1 MKTLK
6 IFASVSLSLFITSS
20 ASAAHL
26 SDEVIYATKSNGKT
40 STIQHFANAYQYVST
55 DGSYTIGTGP
65 DYAYQLN
72 PKATS
77 NSVDGAQLNTAFD
90 AAAAS
95 GNYSELVGYD
105 VLDFSST
112 GSYPAATENTGFF
125 TSDVFSAGYVNTSS
139 LGLTFEGIMIKS
151 GNTTL
156 VALFSEAISEL
167 YFKTFIQQGIS
178 HIALFNTAPISA
190 VPVPAALWLFAPAL
204 LGLVGLRRKQSTI
217 K

>member
-6 IFASVSLSLFITSS
+6 IFASVVLSLFISSS

-26 SDEVIYATKSNGKT
+26 SDEVIYATKNKKE
-40 STIQHFANAYQYVST
+40 STIQHFAGAYQYVST
-55 DGSYTIGTGP
+55 DGSFSAGTGP
-65 DYAYQLN
+65 DYAYQLD
-72 PKATS
+72 PKATT
-77 NSVDGAQLNTAFD
+77 NAVKQDQLNTTFD

-95 GNYSELVGYD
+95 GKYAELVGYD
-105 VLDFSST
+105 VLDFYST
-112 GSYPAATENTGFF
+112 GSYPVATENTDFF
-125 TSDVFSAGYVNTSS
+125 TSDVFSTGYVNTTS
-139 LGLTFEGIMIKS
+139 LGLTFEGIMLKS

-178 HIALFNTAPISA
+178 HIALFNTVPISA

>member
-1 MKTLK
+1 MKILKTL
-6 IFASVSLSLFITSS
+6 AGVALSLFIAGS

-26 SDEVIYATKSNGKT
+26 SDKVIYATKNKKE
-40 STIQHFANAYQYVST
+40 STIQHFAGAYQYVST
-55 DGSYTIGTGP
+55 DGSFTAGTGP
-65 DYAYQLN
+65 DYAYQIN
-72 PKATS
+72 PEATT
-77 NSVDGAQLNTAFD
+77 NSVKQDQLNTAFN
-90 AAAAS
+90 AAEAS

-105 VLDFSST
+105 VLDFYST
-112 GSYPAATENTGFF
+112 GSYPAATESTDFF
-125 TSDVFSAGYVNTSS
+125 TSEVFSTGYVNTTS

-156 VALFSEAISEL
+156 VALFSDAISEL
-167 YFKTFIQQGIS
+167 YFKTFIKQGIS

-204 LGLVGLRRKQSTI
+204 LGLVGFRRRQSTI

>member
-1 MKTLK
+1 M
-6 IFASVSLSLFITSS
+6 
-20 ASAAHL
+20 
-26 SDEVIYATKSNGKT
+26 
-40 STIQHFANAYQYVST
+40 ST
-55 DGSYTIGTGP
+55 DGSFSAGTGP
-65 DYAYQLN
+65 DYAYQLD
-72 PKATS
+72 PKATT
-77 NSVDGAQLNTAFD
+77 NAVKQDQLNTTFD

-95 GNYSELVGYD
+95 GKYAELVGYD
-105 VLDFSST
+105 VLDFYST
-112 GSYPAATENTGFF
+112 GSYPVATENTDFF
-125 TSDVFSAGYVNTSS
+125 TSDVFSTGYVNTTS
-139 LGLTFEGIMIKS
+139 LGLTFEGIMLKS

>member
-1 MKTLK
+1 MKILKTL
-6 IFASVSLSLFITSS
+6 AGVALSLFIASS

-26 SDEVIYATKSNGKT
+26 SDKVIYATKNKKE
-40 STIQHFANAYQYVST
+40 STIQHFAGAYQYVST
-55 DGSYTIGTGP
+55 DGSFSAGTGP

-72 PKATS
+72 PEATT
-77 NSVDGAQLNTAFD
+77 NSVKQDQLNTAFN
-90 AAAAS
+90 AAEAS

-105 VLDFSST
+105 VSDFYST
-112 GSYPAATENTGFF
+112 GSYPAATESTDFF
-125 TSDVFSAGYVNTSS
+125 TSDVFSTGYLNTTS

-156 VALFSEAISEL
+156 VALFSDAISEL
-167 YFKTFIQQGIS
+167 YFKTFIKQGIS

-204 LGLVGLRRKQSTI
+204 LGLVGFRRRQSAT

>member
-1 MKTLK
+1 MKSFK
-6 IFASVSLSLFITSS
+6 RFAGIALSFFIAGA

-26 SDEVIYATKSNGKT
+26 SDKVIYATKNKKE
-40 STIQHFANAYQYVST
+40 STIQHFADAYQYVST
-55 DGSYTIGTGP
+55 DGSFTAGTGP

-72 PKATS
+72 PNATT
-77 NSVDGAQLNTAFD
+77 NAVKQDQLNTAFD

-95 GNYSELVGYD
+95 GKYSELVGYD
-105 VLDFSST
+105 VSDFYST
-112 GSYPAATENTGFF
+112 GTYPAATENTDFF
-125 TSDVFSAGYVNTSS
+125 TSDVFSTGHVNTTT

-156 VALFSEAISEL
+156 VALFNDAISEL

-178 HIALFNTAPISA
+178 HIALFNTASISS

-204 LGLVGLRRKQSTI
+204 LGMVGFRRRQSAI

>member
-6 IFASVSLSLFITSS
+6 IFVGMALSLFIASS

-26 SDEVIYATKSNGKT
+26 SDEVIYATKNKKE
-40 STIQHFANAYQYVST
+40 STIQHFADAYNYVST
-55 DGSYTIGTGP
+55 DGSFSAGTGP

-72 PKATS
+72 PEATT
-77 NSVDGAQLNTAFD
+77 NSVKQDQLNTAFN
-90 AAAAS
+90 AAEAS

-105 VLDFSST
+105 VLDFYST
-112 GSYPAATENTGFF
+112 GSYPAATENTDFF
-125 TSDVFSAGYVNTSS
+125 TSDVFSTGYLNTSS

-156 VALFSEAISEL
+156 VALFSDAISEL
-167 YFKTFIQQGIS
+167 YFKTFIKQGIS

-204 LGLVGLRRKQSTI
+204 LGLVGFRRRQSAI